1 MPGRTAHALRQELY
15 VARKSAT
22 HKRVTHWVPKKK
34 VEEFKTA
41 AEKLLYQWS
50 KSPFKY
56 KRK

>member
-22 HKRVTHWVPKKK
+22 HKRVAHWVPKKK

-41 AEKLLYQWS
+41 AEKLLKKWDKNEHS
-50 KSPFKY
+50 NKF
-56 KRK
+56 